1 MFALSTQVKSSYA
14 SPLIEL
20 ELTFYRALSRELDA
34 KKKLLDGV
42 EHSVQKMTQTK
53 LSWKTKL
60 TMKDD
65 EVADLRV
72 SLAGDMRKVWIIA
85 NWNTINT
92 SANRHD
98 SRIFN
103 SSYPR

>member
-1 MFALSTQVKSSYA
+1 MIT
-14 SPLIEL
+14 
-20 ELTFYRALSRELDA
+20 LTLTLTPHNCSALSRELDA

-72 SLAGDMRKVWIIA
+72 SL
-85 NWNTINT
+85 T
-92 SANRHD
+92 S
-98 SRIFN
+98 
-103 SSYPR
+103 SSP

>member
-1 MFALSTQVKSSYA
+1 VRLYS
-14 SPLIEL
+14 
-20 ELTFYRALSRELDA
+20 ALSRELDA

-42 EHSVQKMTQTK
+42 DHSVQKMAQTK

-72 SLAGDMRKVWIIA
+72 SA
-85 NWNTINT
+85 
-92 SANRHD
+92 
-98 SRIFN
+98 
-103 SSYPR
+103 